1 MNITSDPFAVQTPE
15 DISAA
20 DTVELFVDVFADFKR
35 VPKPGH
41 TFLNGPRGSGK
52 SMMFRFM
59 LPDCQE
65 LKQEKPLREHEYFSI
80 YVPIK
85 QTSLNI
91 VDLERVQRH
100 ANLLLNEHLL
110 VTYIATRAFNS
121 IAQVVTSGEY
131 DSPEV
136 RQEARDFYK
145 LFTRKA
151 QESGYNK
158 KIEPLPVE
166 ISTAAIFE
174 EIETLCFSLKNDVD
188 QYVRSISFSEEPIRY
203 NDSICVYLD
212 FLFPLLDRLRQLSF
226 MPGGPV
232 FLLID
237 DADNLSDIQTVILN
251 TWVSYR
257 TSARVSL
264 KISTQLNYSTFR
276 TSSGITIDSPH
287 DFNEVNIAT
296 LYTSQKD
303 HYKDRMCA
311 IVEKRLRNAGFPV
324 SAYDF
329 FPDDKTQTNK
339 IDAIYDKIKSG
350 EIVTPDGYRATDKGY
365 RYASS
370 EYLKTL
376 GGASKSRMTFL
387 YAGFRDMVDISSG
400 IIRHFLELA
409 SRMYSAEKANIE
421 KVAKL
426 KGQEPRQVLSIDPAT
441 QSKVIRNYS
450 EEYLHE
456 DLDKL
461 VNDDSSDAGNAVKL
475 RNLINSMGGMFEVI
489 LFSDAS
495 TRRII
500 SIALTNTP
508 EPDILEVLKLGVRYG
523 YLQESTVGNREGTGR
538 TRRYTLSRRLAPSF
552 NLIAESFAG
561 DKFITN
567 TDLRAAMKDHKSFV
581 TKFKTKGWLG
591 EATTRKASGQ
601 HSLFDGEG
609 NE

>member
-1 MNITSDPFAVQTPE
+1 MNISSDPFAVQTPE
-15 DISAA
+15 DISAE

-65 LKQEKPLREHEYFSI
+65 IKQEKKLREHDYYAI

-91 VDLERVQRH
+91 VDLERIQRH

-110 VTYIATRAFNS
+110 VTYIATRTFNS
-121 IAQVVTSGEY
+121 LSKIVNSDFY
-131 DSPEV
+131 SSPEV
-136 RQEARDFYK
+136 NQETVNFYNFFIQK
-145 LFTRKA
+145 VR
-151 QESGYNK
+151 ESGYDK
-158 KIEPLPVE
+158 VIDSLPDDA
-166 ISTAAIFE
+166 SASKIFE
-174 EIETLCFSLKNDVD
+174 EIENICFRLKNDVD
-188 QYVRSISFSEEPIRY
+188 RYVRSISFSEEPLRY

-212 FLFPLLDRLRQLSF
+212 FLYPLLDRLRQLSF
-226 MPGGPV
+226 MPTGPI

-237 DADNLSDIQTVILN
+237 DADNLSTTQTLILN

-264 KISTQLNYSTFR
+264 KISTQLNYLTFR

-303 HYKDRMCA
+303 HYRDRMCA
-311 IVEKRLRNAGFPV
+311 IVEKRLSNSGFDI
-324 SAYDF
+324 SAYEF
-329 FPDDKTQTNK
+329 FPADKVQTGK

-350 EIVTPDGYRATDKGY
+350 EISTPDAYRATDKSY
-365 RYASS
+365 RYAAS
-370 EYLKTL
+370 EYLKSL
-376 GGASKSRMTFL
+376 GGPSKSRMTFL
-387 YAGFRDMVDISSG
+387 YAGFRDMADISSG

-409 SRMYSAEKANIE
+409 SRMYSAERAALEKA
-421 KVAKL
+421 AKI
-426 KGQEPRQVLSIDPAT
+426 KAHESEQVLSINPST
-441 QSKVIRNYS
+441 QSRIIRNYS

-461 VNDDSSDAGNAVKL
+461 VSDDSTSTGTALKL

-489 LFSDAS
+489 LFSESS
-495 TRRII
+495 TRRVI
-500 SIALTNTP
+500 SIALTHNP
-508 EPDILEVLKLGVRYG
+508 EPDIQEVLKLGVRYG
-523 YLQESTVGNREGTGR
+523 YLQESTLSNREGTGR

-567 TDLRAAMKDHKSFV
+567 SDLRAAMKDYKSFV
-581 TKFKTKGWLG
+581 AKFKTKWLS
-591 EATTRKASGQ
+591 EDKLRKENGQ
-601 HSLFDGEG
+601 QTLFKDDE
-609 NE
+609 NN

>member
-1 MNITSDPFAVQTPE
+1 MNTIPDPFAVQTPE

-20 DTVELFVDVFADFKR
+20 DTIELFVDVFADFKR

-65 LKQEKPLREHEYFSI
+65 LKQEKPLREHEYFAI

-91 VDLERVQRH
+91 VDLERIQRH

-110 VTYIATRAFNS
+110 VTYIATKTFNS
-121 IAQVVTSGEY
+121 VAQIVASGPF

-136 RQEARDFYK
+136 RQEVGEFYK
-145 LFTRKA
+145 FFIRKVR
-151 QESGYNK
+151 ESGYNK
-158 KIEPLPVE
+158 EIGPLLAD
-166 ISTAAIFE
+166 SSAKSIFE
-174 EIETLCFSLKNDVD
+174 EVESLCFRLKNDVD
-188 QYVRSISFSEEPIRY
+188 QYVRSISFSEEPLRY

-212 FLFPLLDRLRQLSF
+212 FLYPLLDRLRQLSF
-226 MPGGPV
+226 MPEGPI

-237 DADNLSDIQTVILN
+237 DADNLSSTQTIILN

-257 TSARVSL
+257 TSAHVSL
-264 KISTQLNYSTFR
+264 KISTQLNYSTYR

-303 HYKDRMCA
+303 HYRERMCA
-311 IVEKRLRNAGFPV
+311 IVEKRLINAGFPI
-324 SAYDF
+324 SAYNF
-329 FPDDKTQTNK
+329 FPADKVQTDK

-350 EIVTPDGYRATDKGY
+350 EIPTPGGYRATDKSY
-365 RYASS
+365 RYAAS
-370 EYLKTL
+370 EYLKSL
-376 GGASKSRMTFL
+376 GGPSKSRMTFL
-387 YAGFRDMVDISSG
+387 YAGFRDMADISSG

-409 SRMYSAEKANIE
+409 SRMYSAEKASLE
-421 KVAKL
+421 KTAKL
-426 KGQEPRQVLSIDPAT
+426 KSQGGQVLSINPST
-441 QSKVIRNYS
+441 QSKIIRTYS

-461 VNDDSSDAGNAVKL
+461 VSDDSSDTGMAMKL

-489 LFSDAS
+489 LFSNAS
-495 TRRII
+495 PRRII
-500 SIALTNTP
+500 SIALTNNP

-567 TDLRAAMKDHKSFV
+567 MDLRAAMKDHKSFV
-581 TKFKTKGWLG
+581 SKFKTKWQG
-591 EATTRKASGQ
+591 EDITRKSNGQ
-601 HSLFDGEG
+601 QDLFDGDD
-609 NE
+609 NQ